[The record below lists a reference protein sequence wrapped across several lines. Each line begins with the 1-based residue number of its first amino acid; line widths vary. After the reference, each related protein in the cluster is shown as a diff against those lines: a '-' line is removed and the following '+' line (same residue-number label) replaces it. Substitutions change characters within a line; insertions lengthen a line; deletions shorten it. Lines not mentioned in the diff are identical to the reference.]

1 MGATVHA
8 HLRVIPTNL
17 ATTSLFLNQPQL
29 TEDCISRLSI
39 IDHSGVLMETHY
51 QKPSFKTQ
59 ILNFQLGV
67 LLSKYI

>member
-1 MGATVHA
+1 MEAAVHV

-29 TEDCISRLSI
+29 TEDCISRLLMNH
-39 IDHSGVLMETHY
+39 HSGVLMETHY

-59 ILNFQLGV
+59 ILNFQLGNS
-67 LLSKYI
+67 LSKYI